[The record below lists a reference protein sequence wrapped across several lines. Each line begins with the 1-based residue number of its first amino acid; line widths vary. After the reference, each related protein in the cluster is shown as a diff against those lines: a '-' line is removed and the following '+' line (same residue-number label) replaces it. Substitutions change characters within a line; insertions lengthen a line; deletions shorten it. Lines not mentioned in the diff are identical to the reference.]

1 MKLSMKQTRA
11 LDLLEDTFTSEILF
25 GGGAGG
31 RQVRTR
37 LLLDNKECVKVQR
50 DTLVNRTGK
59 IKDPKRNHAKHF
71 IRGI

>member
-31 RQVRTR
+31 RQVRSR
-37 LLLDNKECVKVQR
+37 LLLDNKECVKIQGY
-50 DTLVNRTGK
+50 TMVNRQGK
-59 IKDPKRNHAKHF
+59 VKDPQRNHVKHV
-71 IRGI
+71 I